1 MQDSNYPSIYV
12 AANELSKSA
21 QSEYFYTIG
30 LNLLSLAGAVCIS
43 VFYQPNPILIGLQ
56 VFFLLLSLGCT
67 ISVYLRAREKVW
79 YGARALAESI
89 KTSTWKYA
97 IKTEPFEMKDEV
109 ATQLFVKTLSEL
121 IKGNKEI
128 AKKNV
133 SSSND
138 KEITDWMIETR
149 KSESKKRK
157 EIYLK
162 DRIDDQ
168 LNWYIDKCRA
178 NGRKLKQLLFLMA
191 FSTLLAIAS
200 AILRFSFLDAST
212 WPTDIYISIATSLLA
227 WTQARRYGELQ
238 ASYSQAATEIKL
250 IKTLFSTVRSQQ
262 DLALFVQ
269 NAENAFSREH
279 TQWIA
284 RRAAH

>member
-1 MQDSNYPSIYV
+1 MQDSDYPSIYV
-12 AANELSKSA
+12 AADELSKSA
-21 QSEYFYTIG
+21 QSEYFFTIG

-43 VFYQPNPILIGLQ
+43 VFYYPSAIMIGLQ
-56 VFFLLLSLGCT
+56 VVLLFVSLGCT
-67 ISVYLRAREKVW
+67 LSIYLRAREKVW

-97 IKTEPFEMKDEV
+97 TKTEPFEMKDEV
-109 ATQLFVKTLSEL
+109 ATQLFVETLSEL

-133 SSSND
+133 TGSND
-138 KEITDWMIETR
+138 KEITDWMVETR
-149 KSESKKRK
+149 KSEFRRRK

-162 DRIDDQ
+162 DRIEDQ
-168 LNWYIDKCRA
+168 LNWYMSKCKA
-178 NGRKLKQLLFLMA
+178 SGRKLKQLLFLMA
-191 FSTLLAIAS
+191 VSTILAIAS
-200 AILRFSFLDAST
+200 AILRFSFADAST

-250 IKTLFSTVRSQQ
+250 IKTLFITLKSQQ
-262 DLALFVQ
+262 SLSLYVQ